1 MTLKWLP
8 NAITI
13 ARCILALVVGYTIIL
28 LDRELRSD
36 AADMPLLFLPF
47 VLFSIVALTD
57 WVDGKLARSLNAE
70 SALGARLD
78 PIADKLLSAASL
90 LALAYAERWGWMI
103 TVPAIAIICRDV
115 LITAMREAMG
125 NPGTMKVSNSAKMKT
140 ALVLTGIALVLLGM
154 AVSELAGGAETYSPA
169 WLASRGVLLLGLG
182 MVWVAAFL
190 AVVPAWEYVS
200 GLTGKSKDSS
210 HQ

>member
-28 LDRELRSD
+28 LDRELSSD
-36 AADMPLLFLPF
+36 APDTLLLFLPF

-70 SALGARLD
+70 SAFGARLD

-90 LALAYAERWGWMI
+90 LTLAYTDNWDWII
-103 TVPAIAIICRDV
+103 TVPAIAIVGRDV

-125 NPGTMKVSNSAKMKT
+125 NPGTMKVSNSAKWKT

-154 AVSELAGGAETYSPA
+154 GISELAAEADFPSPA
-169 WLASRGVLLLGLG
+169 WIATRGVLLVGVG
-182 MVWVAAFL
+182 MVWVAAFMAL
-190 AVVPAWEYVS
+190 MTAWDYVA
-200 GLTGKSKDSS
+200 GLTKSDEPP